1 MTISP
6 NHVWSD
12 LPVSPGTILE
22 EVIEAKGM
30 TQKELAGRM
39 GRPPQVVNEIIRA
52 KKAITPETALELE
65 KVLGMSAQLWVNLE
79 AVYRMTLARNQERA
93 RLERE
98 AASLSG
104 FPVRE
109 MEKRGWIPKFREKAD
124 QARAVLEFLG
134 IASFREP
141 WSQTAAAFR
150 ITGGVQFSPEALGVW
165 LKKGEIDGQSIT
177 TSDYDRAK
185 FLSAIEEVRFLTSE
199 PPEVFLPGLTELF
212 ADAGVAFVITKE
224 FPKSGANGAARW
236 IGPKKALIQLSLK
249 WKWADVF
256 WFTVFHE
263 AGHILSHEHRNFV
276 EGIPSDADNRTE
288 DQANQFAA
296 NSLIPEQAWNTFVEN
311 HDWSGLAVRQ
321 FSEGQGI
328 APGIVVG
335 RMHHEKVLPYSQLT
349 ALKQRFVWID
359 AK

>member
-93 RLERE
+93 RLEQE

-124 QARAVLEFLG
+124 QARAVLKFLG

-150 ITGGVQFSPEALGVW
+150 ITGGVQFSPEAVGVW

-185 FLSAIEEVRFLTSE
+185 FRSAIEEVRFLTSE
-199 PPEVFLPGLTELF
+199 PPEVFLPRLTELC

-236 IGPKKALIQLSLK
+236 ISPKKVLIQLSLK

-256 WFTVFHE
+256 WLTVFHE
-263 AGHILSHEHRNFV
+263 VGHILLHENKNFI
-276 EGIPSDADNRTE
+276 EGVPTDNDNGTEEDEANRLAAD
-288 DQANQFAA
+288 F
-296 NSLIPEQAWNTFVEN
+296 LIPPHAWTEFAEN
-311 HDWSGLAVRQ
+311 HDWSEPGVRQ
-321 FSEGQGI
+321 FADERGI
-328 APGIVVG
+328 HPGIVVG
-335 RMHHEKVLPYSQLT
+335 RMHHEKFLPDNQLT
-349 ALKQRFVWID
+349 ALKQRFVWVED
-359 AK
+359 

>member
-22 EVIEAKGM
+22 EELEARGL
-30 TQKELAGRM
+30 TQKGLARRM
-39 GRPPQVVNEIIRA
+39 GRPPQTVNEIIRA

-65 KVLGMSAQLWVNLE
+65 KVLGMSAELWVNLE
-79 AVYRMTLARNQERA
+79 AVYRMTLARNAERT
-93 RLERE
+93 RLEEE
-98 AASLSG
+98 AVWLSK

-109 MEKRGWIPKFREKAD
+109 MEKRGWIPKFRDNAD
-124 QARAVLEFLG
+124 KTRAVLQFLG

-141 WSQTAAAFR
+141 WSQTAAAFP

-165 LKKGEIDGQSIT
+165 LKKGEIDGQQMGT
-177 TSDYDRAK
+177 QDYDRAK
-185 FLSAIEEVRFLTSE
+185 FLAAIGEVRFLTSE
-199 PPEVFLPGLTELF
+199 PPEVFLPRLTELF

-276 EGIPSDADNRTE
+276 EGISTDAENRSEE
-288 DQANQFAA
+288 DEANQFAA
-296 NSLIPEQAWNTFVEN
+296 DFLIPKQAWNVFAED
-311 HDWSGLAVRQ
+311 HDWSGPAVQQ
-321 FSEGQGI
+321 FAEGHGI
-328 APGIVVG
+328 HPGIVVG
-335 RMHHEKVLPYSQLT
+335 RMHHEKLLPYNRLT
-349 ALKQRFVWID
+349 ALKQRLVWAD
-359 AK
+359 V